1 VKTRARI
8 TLLLDMVGTLLA
20 KAIKA
25 LARAPKGAAR
35 GLLGA
40 IGISLLLMPN
50 AGSTNLK
57 DIAMTPKEYAKYYLS
72 NHYEYKCLSQ
82 LYGKESAW
90 NPKAVNGS
98 HYGIPQGNSNYL
110 KTATAFEQVRW
121 GIRYNLHRYGSMCGA
136 WQHFERYSW
145 H

>member
-1 VKTRARI
+1 MKTRSRI
-8 TLLLDMVGTLLA
+8 TLLLDMADNLKA
-20 KAIKA
+20 KDIKS

-35 GLLGA
+35 GVLGGLVILLCF
-40 IGISLLLMPN
+40 MPN
-50 AGSTNLK
+50 ASTTNLE
-57 DIAMTPKEYAKYYLS
+57 DVSMTAKEYAKYYLS
-72 NHYEYKCLSQ
+72 DNYEYKCLAK

-90 NPKAVNGS
+90 NPKASNGS

-136 WQHFERYSW
+136 WQHFQRYNW